1 MSVFNDQKRG
11 NPYTVSECLHF
22 LPVWSKFDTLF
33 PNIFANKKWKSADQ
47 FISVKVNFFL
57 S

>member
-11 NPYTVSECLHF
+11 NPYMVSECLHF